1 MTDAALMDKA
11 LASRKNNKALA
22 GARLQR
28 LAVLVP
34 YLWLTAFFLLPFAIV
49 LKLSLS
55 ESAIAQPP
63 YVPVFDLSEG
73 FEGLKGFFAALS
85 FRSYELIASD
95 WIYAASY
102 VRSLEV
108 ATLATA

>member
-1 MTDAALMDKA
+1 ME
-11 LASRKNNKALA
+11 SRKINKALA
-22 GARLQR
+22 GAWLQR

-55 ESAIAQPP
+55 ETAIAQPP
-63 YVPVFDLSEG
+63 YVPVFDVSAG
-73 FEGLKGFFAALS
+73 FEGLKAFLAALS
-85 FRSYELIASD
+85 PRNYVFIASD

-102 VRSLEV
+102 VRRRSRLRCCC
-108 ATLATA
+108 